1 MQAGHLPRCTQ
12 LPSLTLPDTRLL
24 DFSHAMENNAHVF
37 RTIAR
42 TQVCS
47 SNRCRKPGYQDEQ
60 HTHEIPHMPQP
71 ATHRPWRP
79 GKGVSTMS
87 ETTTNSTELTSQ
99 YSTQVAG
106 DLERNLKEQERVQ
119 GEIDALQAQLSALQQ
134 DQTVLVNIQQAL
146 GVPAAPV
153 EPELKPEPE
162 AVAAV
167 PAPRKRKTS
176 AAPSTGK
183 QARARKSSAPA
194 RKRATKKSAAASP
207 TAPSP
212 STKLVDLVREHLT
225 GLKEPRSAAEIA
237 DSLQQQHPEREFK
250 AKIVR
255 LTLEGLVAKNQ
266 AQRTKQGRSVFYT
279 TPEAAEPAAQQD
291 ESAEQPA

>member
-1 MQAGHLPRCTQ
+1 
-12 LPSLTLPDTRLL
+12 
-24 DFSHAMENNAHVF
+24 
-37 RTIAR
+37 
-42 TQVCS
+42 
-47 SNRCRKPGYQDEQ
+47 
-60 HTHEIPHMPQP
+60 
-71 ATHRPWRP
+71 
-79 GKGVSTMS
+79 MS
-87 ETTTNSTELTSQ
+87 ETTTNTTELTSQ

-146 GVPAAPV
+146 GVPATPV
-153 EPELKPEPE
+153 EPEPELKPEPE

-167 PAPRKRKTS
+167 PSPRKRKTS

-194 RKRATKKSAAASP
+194 RKRAAKKSAAASP
-207 TAPSP
+207 AAPSP

-225 GLKEPRSAAEIA
+225 GLNEPRSAAEIA

-279 TPEAAEPAAQQD
+279 TPETAEPAAQQD